1 MSPTRPS
8 PRGNDTGDQY
18 DSKRELNDL
27 MNSDPET
34 LQDFFRDLSPI
45 PGIEEILSEIETSQ
59 ETWSSQV
66 AGDQILGSS
75 QPTDSPPD
83 PTPESSY
90 SVPCSQGVP
99 LVLLDV
105 HIPYA
110 QTPSGSAP
118 QENSNECNAL
128 NCEAAE
134 TSPLGAATGGFGGG
148 DGILENGNPFDFCA
162 PPQPEREIGRYYH
175 YHPQDRSFVNYS
187 QETFPSPCPRESQP
201 AASAAS
207 SNDDSSKPPP
217 SDSKNKPSASKKC
230 SKPANRPR
238 QKTITSREHRR
249 SFRNIAPQPRVQNT
263 QTTANR
269 PLRPPPS
276 STQPLVVLGTLKP
289 LNGNGY
295 SYGYDRHVLSGPLV
309 QVGYGT
315 MNGNI
320 PRNMGYSSMPPNAS
334 FGNSNGNSM
343 HPGITPQGQL
353 HSVQNN
359 SNGQS
364 INNVGIYRPPTSING
379 NANGLHG
386 GFHNSPIN
394 SAPRYPANTS
404 RQHDMASGADFVP
417 SPLDSDRCRRR
428 AREAGTDYFEG
439 YERSSMGSNA
449 AGSYHTSSPS
459 SSPWEHTDEWNL
471 PIRQPSGPPGEVRG
485 APRVYTSTDSPMGY
499 TTGGFSQS
507 STSGSSA
514 MGISPIG
521 SYPIGSSPMGSMG
534 GTSYMTATNGIPMP
548 HIGSSP
554 SDLASMPRREVNGGR
569 RGNSSTFLNNP
580 PGANNT
586 DQNNHSYH
594 PYPPRE
600 YRQARR
606 VYTNGKQQEHS

>member
-1 MSPTRPS
+1 
-8 PRGNDTGDQY
+8 
-18 DSKRELNDL
+18 
-27 MNSDPET
+27 MNTDPET
-34 LQDFFRDLSPI
+34 LQAFFGELSPI
-45 PGIEEILSEIETSQ
+45 PGIEGILSEIETSQ

-105 HIPYA
+105 PIPYA

-134 TSPLGAATGGFGGG
+134 TSSLGAATGGFGGG

-207 SNDDSSKPPP
+207 SDDDSSKPPP
-217 SDSKNKPSASKKC
+217 PAPKKKSPASKKC
-230 SKPANRPR
+230 SRPAKRAR
-238 QKTITSREHRR
+238 QKAATRRESERR
-249 SFRNIAPQPRVQNT
+249 LSSIAPGPQVQNT

-269 PLRPPPS
+269 PLRHPPS
-276 STQPLVVLGTLKP
+276 STQPLVVLGTLRP

-295 SYGYDRHVLSGPLV
+295 DYGYDRRGFDGPLV

-379 NANGLHG
+379 NANGVHG
-386 GFHNSPIN
+386 GFLNSPMN
-394 SAPRYPANTS
+394 SASRYPANTS
-404 RQHDMASGADFVP
+404 RQHDMAPGADFVP
-417 SPLDSDRCRRR
+417 SPLQADLSRRR

-439 YERSSMGSNA
+439 HERSSMGSIA

-459 SSPWEHTDEWNL
+459 SSPWEHTDERTL
-471 PIRQPSGPPGEVRG
+471 PIRQPLVAPGEVRG
-485 APRVYTSTDSPMGY
+485 AARV
-499 TTGGFSQS
+499 
-507 STSGSSA
+507 
-514 MGISPIG
+514 
-521 SYPIGSSPMGSMG
+521 
-534 GTSYMTATNGIPMP
+534 
-548 HIGSSP
+548 
-554 SDLASMPRREVNGGR
+554 
-569 RGNSSTFLNNP
+569 
-580 PGANNT
+580 
-586 DQNNHSYH
+586 
-594 PYPPRE
+594 
-600 YRQARR
+600 
-606 VYTNGKQQEHS
+606 

>member
-1 MSPTRPS
+1 
-8 PRGNDTGDQY
+8 
-18 DSKRELNDL
+18 
-27 MNSDPET
+27 MNTDPET
-34 LQDFFRDLSPI
+34 PQDFFGDLSPI

-59 ETWSSQV
+59 ETWSSRV

-75 QPTDSPPD
+75 QLTGSPPD

-99 LVLLDV
+99 LALPDDPIL
-105 HIPYA
+105 YA
-110 QTPSGSAP
+110 QTSSGSTP
-118 QENSNECNAL
+118 QENSNEGNAL
-128 NCEAAE
+128 SCEAAE
-134 TSPLGAATGGFGGG
+134 ASSLGLATGGCGRG

-162 PPQPEREIGRYYH
+162 PPQQEQEIGQYYH

-187 QETFPSPCPRESQP
+187 QDTFPSPCPRESQP

-207 SNDDSSKPPP
+207 SNGDSSKPPP
-217 SDSKNKPSASKKC
+217 SVPKKKFSASKKC
-230 SKPANRPR
+230 SKPAKRTR
-238 QKTITSREHRR
+238 QKAVTRRESERR
-249 SFRNIAPQPRVQNT
+249 LSNIAPLPPIQNT

-269 PLRPPPS
+269 PLMPPPP
-276 STQPLVVLGTLKP
+276 STQPLLVLGTLRP

-295 SYGYDRHVLSGPLV
+295 GYGYDRRGSVRPLV

-320 PRNMGYSSMPPNAS
+320 PRNMGHPSMPPNAS

-343 HPGITPQGQL
+343 HPGTMPQGQL

-386 GFHNSPIN
+386 GFPNSPMN

-404 RQHDMASGADFVP
+404 QQHDMAPGADFVP
-417 SPLDSDRCRRR
+417 SSFNPERCRRIV
-428 AREAGTDYFEG
+428 REAGTDYFEG
-439 YERSSMGSNA
+439 HERSSMGSNA

-459 SSPWEHTDEWNL
+459 SSPWEHTDERTL
-471 PIRQPSGPPGEVRG
+471 PIRQPRVAPGEVRRTS
-485 APRVYTSTDSPMGY
+485 RVYTSTDSPMGY

-507 STSGSSA
+507 STSSSSV
-514 MGISPIG
+514 MGVSPIG
-521 SYPIGSSPMGSMG
+521 SYPTGSSPMGSMG

-554 SDLASMPRREVNGGR
+554 AALFQAAD
-569 RGNSSTFLNNP
+569 
-580 PGANNT
+580 
-586 DQNNHSYH
+586 
-594 PYPPRE
+594 
-600 YRQARR
+600 YRA
-606 VYTNGKQQEHS
+606 V